1 MESDQCKVHIVED
14 VMVRRPVVLGTI
26 FELAMARRNS
36 AAQWANTRLLLM
48 IAHEKLIAHEKR
60 PQQERSWCS
69 HLPQLM
75 PSRFSSNAFFCPTMA
90 VALLH
95 HMIGWGSRSG
105 NQGEVAFFRW
115 MRCAQPKMATSTASS
130 LQNDLPTKRVPKYV
144 GLVFSRHALK
154 IPPLQNAF
162 PYLPLAP
169 STCTC
174 KPLQNDPAQTLKSS
188 KSDQVTKCRCTA
200 PNLHIKP

>member
-48 IAHEKLIAHEKR
+48 IAHEKR

-95 HMIGWGSRSG
+95 HMIG
-105 NQGEVAFFRW
+105 
-115 MRCAQPKMATSTASS
+115 
-130 LQNDLPTKRVPKYV
+130 
-144 GLVFSRHALK
+144 
-154 IPPLQNAF
+154 
-162 PYLPLAP
+162 
-169 STCTC
+169 
-174 KPLQNDPAQTLKSS
+174 
-188 KSDQVTKCRCTA
+188 
-200 PNLHIKP
+200 